1 MTTLVLKNFSGELP
15 NVPDYKLPDANAQ
28 QALNCDFA
36 QNDLRPLRGG
46 TLIKTMTNTVRG
58 IYTEEGTNFYTWPIE
73 TFAAKGPVLNDTF
86 GRMYYMNANGF
97 KVAPYSGAGATGG
110 EPATSYVV
118 GVPQPTVAPTLVL
131 KLRSALPDYPSI
143 SVTTTVWY
151 ELNGKKYQEG
161 AMTSFVVVAPWKKYT
176 FTPPTRTLY
185 NSGQEATSTY
195 ESAGENTVTVTTEP
209 VAPTGTPPDAKLTAQ
224 IIIKDTTNAN
234 KEIFNVTVSSGATTP
249 TRSNAFPGGVEVM
262 LTTDGTLTFEW
273 GVVETRA
280 YVYTMVNTYNEESA
294 PSPANL
300 VSLTYMDYVDVTTAL
315 PSFTG
320 YAPRASTNIYRTF
333 GTNPT
338 YFKITTT
345 DLGSNVYKDE
355 TFKASDIGIALPS
368 LDWDIP
374 ETGLTGLV
382 TMPNGFFAAFK
393 NNMLYFSEPFRPHA
407 WPYAMSFPNNITG
420 ICPDAQSLVV
430 TTNTGA
436 YMVLGSL
443 PSNLSQQKLPL
454 PQAGIAQRLMVNL
467 EGAVAYASADGI
479 VLVQGSQST
488 MTLSQ
493 KFYSREDWRSTF
505 ASIADDARFGYTD
518 GYLVM
523 VSSQEAK
530 GIVIRLDEAAG
541 TLTQYNETFD
551 SMFYLPIT
559 DTLYFSVGANVYR
572 FRDGAAAYYTLDWW
586 SKEFTLPN
594 FTNFGAFFIRCTAST
609 VVSIYV
615 DAALWHTFT
624 AATTGYYRLPAGKR
638 AVRWSVRVQTTGKIE
653 EIAMAE
659 SMAEFRSV

>member
-1 MTTLVLKNFSGELP
+1 
-15 NVPDYKLPDANAQ
+15 
-28 QALNCDFA
+28 
-36 QNDLRPLRGG
+36 
-46 TLIKTMTNTVRG
+46 
-58 IYTEEGTNFYTWPIE
+58 
-73 TFAAKGPVLNDTF
+73 
-86 GRMYYMNANGF
+86 
-97 KVAPYSGAGATGG
+97 
-110 EPATSYVV
+110 
-118 GVPQPTVAPTLVL
+118 
-131 KLRSALPDYPSI
+131 
-143 SVTTTVWY
+143 
-151 ELNGKKYQEG
+151 
-161 AMTSFVVVAPWKKYT
+161 MTSFVVVSPWKKYT
-176 FTPPTRTLY
+176 FTPPARTLY
-185 NSGQEATSTY
+185 NPGQEASSTF
-195 ESAGENTVTVTTEP
+195 ESSGENTVTVTTEA

-234 KEIFNVTVSSGATTP
+234 KEIFNVTVASGATTP

-262 LTTDGTLTFEW
+262 LSTDGALTFEW

-280 YVYTMVNTYNEESA
+280 YVYTMVNAILEESV
-294 PSPANL
+294 PSGANA
-300 VSLTYMDYVDVTTAL
+300 VSLTYLDYVEVTTAD

-320 YAPRASTNIYRTF
+320 YIPKSTVNIYRTF

-345 DLGSNVYKDE
+345 SLGGGVFKDE
-355 TFKASDIGIALPS
+355 TYKASDIGVPLPS

-374 ETGLTGLV
+374 ETGMTGLV
-382 TMPNGFFAAFK
+382 SMPNGFFAAYK

-407 WPYAMSFPNNITG
+407 WPYAMSFPNNIMG
-420 ICPDAQSLVV
+420 ICTDAQSLVV

-436 YMVLGSL
+436 YIVLGSL

-505 ASIADDARFGYTD
+505 ATIADDARFGYTD

-530 GIVIRLDEAAG
+530 GIIIRLDEAAG
-541 TLTQYNETFD
+541 TLTQFNETFD

-559 DTLYFSVGANVYR
+559 DTLYYSKGAAVYR
-572 FRDGAAAYYTLDWW
+572 LRDGAAAYYTLDWW
-586 SKEFTLPN
+586 SKEFTMPN
-594 FTNFGAFFIRCTAST
+594 YTNFGAFYIRCTAST
-609 VVSIYV
+609 AVTIYV
-615 DAALWHTFT
+615 DGASWTTFT
-624 AATTGYYRLPAGKR
+624 AAVTGYYRLPAGKR
-638 AVRWSVRVQTTGKIE
+638 ALRWSVRVQTTGKIE

-659 SMAEFRSV
+659 SMSEFRNV

>member
-15 NVPDYKLPDANAQ
+15 NTPDYKLPDANAQ
-28 QALNCDFA
+28 QALYCDFA

-58 IYTEEGTNFYTWPIE
+58 IYTEEGTNFYTWPVE
-73 TFAAKGPVLNDTF
+73 TFAAKGPVNNDTY
-86 GRMYYMNANGF
+86 GRMYFMNTNGF

-110 EPATSYVV
+110 EPATSYLV
-118 GVPQPTVAPTLVL
+118 GVPAPTTAPTLVL
-131 KLRSALPDYPSI
+131 KQRATLPDYPSI
-143 SVTTTVWY
+143 SITTTVWY
-151 ELNGKKYQEG
+151 ELNGKRYQEG
-161 AMTSFVVVAPWKKYT
+161 AMTAFTVVTPWKKYT

-185 NSGQEATSTY
+185 NPGQEATSTFVEA
-195 ESAGENTVTVTTEP
+195 ESSTTTVVTEA
-209 VAPTGTPPDAKLTAQ
+209 VAASGTPPDAKLTAQ
-224 IIIKDTTNAN
+224 IIVLDTSNSN

-249 TRSNAFPGGVEVM
+249 TRSNSFPGGVEVM
-262 LTTDGTLTFEW
+262 LSSDGTLTYEW

-280 YVYTMVNTYNEESA
+280 YVYTMVNSYLEESA
-294 PSPANL
+294 PSLANV
-300 VSLTYMDYVDVTTAL
+300 VSVTYLDYVEVTTTV

-320 YAPRASTNIYRTF
+320 YSPRSATNIYRTF

-345 DLGSNVYKDE
+345 SLGGNVYKDE
-355 TFKASDIGIALPS
+355 TYKASDIGVALPS
-368 LDWDIP
+368 LEWDLP
-374 ETGLTGLV
+374 ETGMTGLV
-382 TMPNGFFAAFK
+382 PMPNGFFAAYK
-393 NNMLYFSEPFRPHA
+393 GNMLYFSEPFRPHA
-407 WPYAMSFPNNITG
+407 WPYAMSFPNNIMG

-436 YMVLGSL
+436 HMVLGSL
-443 PSNLSQQKLPL
+443 PSNMSQQKLPL

-505 ASIADDARFGYTD
+505 ATIADDARFGYTD

-530 GIVIRLDEAAG
+530 GIIIRLDEAAG
-541 TLTQYNETFD
+541 TLTQFNETFD

-559 DTLYFSVGANVYR
+559 DTLYYSKGANVYR
-572 FRDGAAAYYTLDWW
+572 LRDGAASYYTLDWW
-586 SKEFTLPN
+586 SKEFTMPN
-594 FTNFGAFFIRCTAST
+594 YTNFGAFFIRCTAST
-609 VVSIYV
+609 AVTIYV
-615 DAALWHTFT
+615 DGVSWHTFT
-624 AATTGYYRLPAGKR
+624 AAATGYYRLPAGNR
-638 AVRWSVRVQTTGKIE
+638 ALRWSVRVQTTGKIE

-659 SMAEFRSV
+659 SMSEFRNV

>member
-15 NVPDYKLPDANAQ
+15 NVPDYKLPDTNAQ
-28 QALNCDFA
+28 QALFCDFA

-46 TLIKTMTNTVRG
+46 TLIKTMVNTVRG

-73 TFAAKGPVLNDTF
+73 TFAAKGPVNNDTY
-86 GRMYYMNANGF
+86 GRMYFMNANGF

-110 EPATSYVV
+110 EPATSYLV
-118 GVPQPTVAPTLVL
+118 GVPAPTTAPTLVL
-131 KLRSALPDYPSI
+131 KQRASLPDYPSI
-143 SVTTTVWY
+143 STTTTVWY
-151 ELNGKKYQEG
+151 ELNGKRYQEG
-161 AMTSFVVVAPWKKYT
+161 AMTSFVVVSPWKKYT
-176 FTPPTRTLY
+176 FTPPARTLY
-185 NSGQEATSTY
+185 NAGQEASSTF
-195 ESAGENTVTVTTEP
+195 ESAGENTVTVTTEA

-249 TRSNAFPGGVEVM
+249 TRSNSFPGGVEVM
-262 LTTDGTLTFEW
+262 LSTDGALTFEW

-280 YVYTMVNTYNEESA
+280 YVYTMVNSYLEESA
-294 PSPANL
+294 PSLANV
-300 VSLTYMDYVDVTTAL
+300 VSVTYLDYVEVTTTV
-315 PSFTG
+315 PTFTG
-320 YAPRASTNIYRTF
+320 YSPRSATNIYRTF

-355 TFKASDIGIALPS
+355 TFKASDIGVALPS

-374 ETGLTGLV
+374 ETGMTGLV
-382 TMPNGFFAAFK
+382 ALPNGFFAAFK

-443 PSNLSQQKLPL
+443 PSNMSQQKLPL

-493 KFYSREDWRSTF
+493 KFYSREDWRATF
-505 ASIADDARFGYTD
+505 ATIADDARFGYTD

-523 VSSQEAK
+523 VSSAEAK
-530 GIVIRLDEAAG
+530 GIIIRLDEAAG
-541 TLTQYNETFD
+541 TLTQFNETFD

-559 DTLYFSVGANVYR
+559 DTLYYSKGAAVYR
-572 FRDGAAAYYTLDWW
+572 LRDGAAAYYTLDWW

-594 FTNFGAFFIRCTAST
+594 YTNFGAFYIRCTAST
-609 VVSIYV
+609 AVTIYV
-615 DAALWHTFT
+615 DGASWHTFT

-638 AVRWSVRVQTTGKIE
+638 AVRWSIRVQTLGKIE

-659 SMAEFRSV
+659 SMSEFRSV

>member
-28 QALNCDFA
+28 QALFCDFA

-58 IYTEEGTNFYTWPIE
+58 IYTEEGTNFFTWPVE
-73 TFAAKGPVLNDTF
+73 TFAVKTPVNNDVY
-86 GRMYYMNANGF
+86 GRMYFLNTNGF
-97 KVAPYSGAGATGG
+97 KVAQYSLATATGG
-110 EPATSYVV
+110 EPSTSFNV
-118 GVPQPTVAPTLVL
+118 GVPAPTVAPTLVL
-131 KLRSALPDYPSI
+131 KQRASLPDYPSI
-143 SVTTTVWY
+143 STTTTVWY
-151 ELNGKKYQEG
+151 ELNGKRYQEG

-176 FTPPTRTLY
+176 FTPPARTLY
-185 NSGQEATSTY
+185 NPGQEATSTFDT
-195 ESAGENTVTVTTEP
+195 AGENTVTVTTEA
-209 VAPTGTPPDAKLTAQ
+209 VAATGTPPDAKLTAQ
-224 IIIKDTTNAN
+224 IIIKDTSNSN

-262 LTTDGTLTFEW
+262 LSTDGALTFEW

-280 YVYTMVNTYNEESA
+280 YIYTMVNAILEESV
-294 PSPANL
+294 PSGANA
-300 VSLTYMDYVDVTTAL
+300 VSLTYLDYVEITTAD

-320 YAPRASTNIYRTF
+320 YIPKSTVNIYRTF

-345 DLGSNVYKDE
+345 SLGGGVFKDE
-355 TFKASDIGIALPS
+355 TYKSSDIGVALPS
-368 LDWDIP
+368 LDWDLP
-374 ETGLTGLV
+374 ESGMTGLV
-382 TMPNGFFAAFK
+382 SMPNGFFAAYK

-407 WPYAMSFPNNITG
+407 WPYGMSFPNNITG
-420 ICPDAQSLVV
+420 ICTDAQSLVV

-443 PSNLSQQKLPL
+443 PSNMSQQKLPL

-467 EGAVAYASADGI
+467 EGAVAYASSDGI

-505 ASIADDARFGYTD
+505 ATIADDARFGYTD

-530 GIVIRLDEAAG
+530 GIIIRLDEAAG
-541 TLTQYNETFD
+541 TLTQFNETFD

-559 DTLYFSVGANVYR
+559 DTLYYSKGAAVYR
-572 FRDGAAAYYTLDWW
+572 LRDGSAAYYTLDWW

-653 EIAMAE
+653 EIALAE
-659 SMAEFRSV
+659 SMSEFRSV